1 MKLLLFVLTLAA
13 AVSGFTT
20 AENNHRNNLPFISKT
35 RRPQLSFASG
45 QSTTGLRET
54 LFKRGSLQKLNLKNQ
69 DDTNNNDNK
78 AIVEKQNKKIL
89 DTIHIFGT
97 NLILQVFGGA
107 GAIWGFSE
115 VIGFRTPETVWFW
128 RPTAQFVGA
137 IFFARWVLQLNT
149 HLEKEEIKLF
159 FGRRRGNNKEECGP
173 TEESKLILV
182 PRGGDA
188 TEE

>member
-1 MKLLLFVLTLAA
+1 M
-13 AVSGFTT
+13 G
-20 AENNHRNNLPFISKT
+20 
-35 RRPQLSFASG
+35 
-45 QSTTGLRET
+45 
-54 LFKRGSLQKLNLKNQ
+54 
-69 DDTNNNDNK
+69 
-78 AIVEKQNKKIL
+78 KQNKKIL

-128 RPTAQFVGA
+128 RPTAQVVGA
-137 IFFARWVLQLNT
+137 IFFARWVMQLNT
-149 HLEKEEIKLF
+149 HLEEEEIF
-159 FGRRRGNNKEECGP
+159 FGRHRGNKQECGV

-182 PRGGDA
+182 PRGGDT

>member
-20 AENNHRNNLPFISKT
+20 AEQNNHRNHLPFISKT
-35 RRPQLSFASG
+35 RPQLSFASCR
-45 QSTTGLRET
+45 SATAGLRET
-54 LFKRGSLQKLNLKNQ
+54 LFKRGSLQKLNLNQ
-69 DDTNNNDNK
+69 DDTNNKDNK
-78 AIVEKQNKKIL
+78 AIMVEKQNKKIL

-137 IFFARWVLQLNT
+137 IFFARWVMQLNT
-149 HLEKEEIKLF
+149 HLEEEKILF
-159 FGRRRGNNKEECGP
+159 FGRRRGNNKEECGV